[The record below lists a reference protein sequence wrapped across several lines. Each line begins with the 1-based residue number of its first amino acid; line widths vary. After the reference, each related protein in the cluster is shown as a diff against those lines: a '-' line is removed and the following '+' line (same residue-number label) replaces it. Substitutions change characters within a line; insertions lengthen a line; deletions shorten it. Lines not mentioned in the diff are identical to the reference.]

1 MKKRMGI
8 WPLLVLGTSAIGGW
22 LAERNYHALPE
33 IACGTCEQLPQ
44 GRDWPE
50 VSVIVPARNEVANLS
65 VLLDSLVLQHYP
77 CYEVLVVDDASTDGT
92 AELVRRYAEHGV
104 HLLHSEG
111 PPTGWTGKNY
121 ACWLGARASRYPWL
135 LFIDADVILKP
146 EALRL
151 SVSYAL
157 HYAIEAL
164 SLFPFQR
171 CLSFWER
178 LLLPFAYQQY
188 FIGVRPQRIH
198 ALTGPA
204 LANGQYMLLRRESY
218 FAVGGHAAN
227 AGSIIDDVALAT
239 RYKTCGIIPYV
250 CRGEQ
255 VIAVRMYSSLSAI
268 IEGFGKNDYLFLL
281 QSPLTGLQTALGT
294 TCAAALLPLTL
305 KAWRQRAGIQ
315 GILLLIA
322 YLLQIMHMRVWSRRF
337 SVPWRYIL
345 LTPLAAPVFLGI
357 ALHSMFSALTGYPLT
372 WKARAYYVSHDQRT
386 RYRLPRR
393 WFLEMGRAIL
403 FKQQRPIYED
413 AALMMK
419 HLPMPPCVNGAE
431 YIPESGSFIVV
442 CNHYQR
448 LGLWI
453 GWSGA
458 MLIDAIARR
467 RTMTIRVVTT
477 DRAHI
482 GQVTI
487 PGTRWLFARVATV
500 WNLILVTPSGLH
512 KNNQH
517 YTLLRMLRSL
527 QRADYNPTC
536 VIMMP
541 EGDEGDTRGLK
552 SALPGS
558 GRAIYALTK
567 RGIPLVPAVVREE
580 NGRLHVAFGEPFTL
594 ERGLT
599 DRTRQELDVWAREQV
614 MGYIADLLPST
625 LRGTYRRRMYG
636 TLE

>member
-8 WPLLVLGTSAIGGW
+8 WPLLVLGTSAISGW
-22 LAERNYHALPE
+22 LAERNYRALPE

-44 GRDWPE
+44 GIGWPG
-50 VSVIVPARNEVANLS
+50 VSVIVPARNEVTNLPA
-65 VLLDSLVLQHYP
+65 LLDSLVQQHYP
-77 CYEVLVVDDASTDGT
+77 CYEVLIVDDASTDGT
-92 AELVRRYAEHGV
+92 AELVRRYAGYDV

-121 ACWLGARASRYPWL
+121 ACWLGARASRCPWL
-135 LFIDADVILKP
+135 LFIDADVTLKP
-146 EALRL
+146 EALCL

-157 HYAIEAL
+157 HHAIEAL

-178 LLLPFAYQQY
+178 LLLPFAYQHY
-188 FIGVRPQRIH
+188 FIGMQPQRIH
-198 ALTGPA
+198 ALDGPA

-227 AGSIIDDVALAT
+227 TGSIIDDVALAT

-255 VIAVRMYSSLSAI
+255 VIAVRMYRSLPAI
-268 IEGFGKNDYLFLL
+268 IEGFGKNAYLFLR

-305 KAWRQRAGIQ
+305 KVWCQRAGIQ
-315 GILLLIA
+315 GLLLLMA
-322 YLLQIMHMRVWSRRF
+322 YLLQIMHMRAWSRRF
-337 SVPWRYIL
+337 SIPWGYIL
-345 LTPLAAPVFLGI
+345 LTPFAALVFLGI
-357 ALHSMFSALTGYPLT
+357 ALRSMFSALIGYPLT
-372 WKARAYYVSHDQRT
+372 WKGRAYHVPHQRT

-393 WFLEMGRAIL
+393 WFLEMGQAIL
-403 FKQQRPIYED
+403 FKQHRPIYED

-419 HLPMPPCVNGAE
+419 QLPKPSCVRGAE
-431 YIPESGSFIVV
+431 HIPASGSFVVV

-448 LGLWI
+448 LDLWI

-458 MLIDAIARR
+458 ILIDAIAHRR
-467 RTMTIRVVTT
+467 AMTIRVVTT
-477 DRAHI
+477 DRVRI

-517 YTLLRMLRSL
+517 YTLLRVLRSL
-527 QRADYNPTC
+527 QQADYNPTC

-567 RGIPLVPAVVREE
+567 RGIPLVPAVVWEE
-580 NGRLHVAFGEPFTL
+580 NGHLHIAFGESFTL
-594 ERGLT
+594 EQRRT
-599 DRTRQELDVWAREQV
+599 NRTRQELDVWAREQV
-614 MGYIADLLPST
+614 MGHIADLLPSI
-625 LRGTYRRRMYG
+625 LRGTYKRRVYG
-636 TLE
+636 TLG